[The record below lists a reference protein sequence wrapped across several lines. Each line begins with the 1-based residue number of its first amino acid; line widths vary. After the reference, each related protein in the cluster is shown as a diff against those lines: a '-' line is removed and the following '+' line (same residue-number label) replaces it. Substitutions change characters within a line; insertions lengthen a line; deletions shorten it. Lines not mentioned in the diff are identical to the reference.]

1 MGNLPYCTKGTL
13 QPSKNK
19 DKKFELGL
27 SFKAK
32 LQADKKTQLNVVMY
46 SSKIKKNNTFYI
58 QLARIRES
66 VYKLTSCNSLQNRHG
81 GLLHRPCSRRGQV
94 EDLWSRNFSTLF
106 RLQE

>member
-46 SSKIKKNNTFYI
+46 SSKIKK
-58 QLARIRES
+58 
-66 VYKLTSCNSLQNRHG
+66 K
-81 GLLHRPCSRRGQV
+81 
-94 EDLWSRNFSTLF
+94 
-106 RLQE
+106 